1 MMTIP
6 TTDLP
11 RRLFDVDEFERMA
24 AAGVF
29 DDDDV
34 RVELILGEVIT
45 MTPPPNPPHEGMVNG
60 LNHLLMTRLGKQCI
74 VHVQNTLRV
83 DRHCQFTPDLTLLR
97 WQDDFYRGRRP
108 LAEDALLVVEVSDS
122 SLRKDVDVK
131 VPLYARAGIPEVW
144 VIDVKGRAIH
154 RFWLP
159 ADDPADGDYAESR
172 AYSRDE
178 QIPLPADGGLALVR
192 DIVG

>member
-24 AAGVF
+24 DAGVF
-29 DDDDV
+29 DDDDC
-34 RVELILGEVIT
+34 RVELILGEVIR
-45 MTPPPNPPHEGMVNG
+45 MTPPPNPPHEGVVNG
-60 LNHLLMTRLGKQCI
+60 LTHRLMNRLGKKCI

-83 DRHCQFTPDLTLLR
+83 DRHCQFTPDLTLLHWR
-97 WQDDFYRGRRP
+97 DNFYRDRRP

-144 VIDVKGRAIH
+144 VIDVKGRVIN

-159 ADDPADGDYAESR
+159 AAGEYTEFR
-172 AYSRDE
+172 AYTRDE